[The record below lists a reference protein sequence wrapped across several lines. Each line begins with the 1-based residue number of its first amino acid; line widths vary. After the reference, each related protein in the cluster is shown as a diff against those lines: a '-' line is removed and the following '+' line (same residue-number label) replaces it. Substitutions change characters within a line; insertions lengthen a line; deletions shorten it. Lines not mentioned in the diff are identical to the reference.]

1 MAFGG
6 IFWSLHMV
14 KFRTDLADLSG
25 EGGRHFSLASIQN
38 ASKAGAR
45 EIQRP

>member
-1 MAFGG
+1 LVAL
-6 IFWSLHMV
+6 FWSWHMV
-14 KFRTDLADLSG
+14 KFRTGHSG
-25 EGGRHFSLASIQN
+25 EGGGHFSLASIQN